1 MFQDQLTS
9 RTLALLATLKRHKR
23 QPAWNKVRDRK
34 SRHEPTWD
42 SATWPAHLRCDG
54 GGNVPL
60 FFLISP
66 CYIGHHLSYLFGGF
80 GVPEKS
86 VRNSTGS
93 NSLCFSTVLHTAY
106 PSIFIMCFFFIAGGI
121 STWGYSSG
129 NNWIYLD
136 ILYNSIY
143 RIISQL
149 VGVGILLLY
158 HVLSICNSLNL
169 IPLISMM

>member
-42 SATWPAHLRCDG
+42 SATWPAQLRCDG
-54 GGNVPL
+54 GECPIV

-106 PSIFIMCFFFIAGGI
+106 PSIFIMCFFSLLAVSLLGGTVLVI
-121 STWGYSSG
+121 IGYI
-129 NNWIYLD
+129 WI
-136 ILYNSIY
+136 YNSIY